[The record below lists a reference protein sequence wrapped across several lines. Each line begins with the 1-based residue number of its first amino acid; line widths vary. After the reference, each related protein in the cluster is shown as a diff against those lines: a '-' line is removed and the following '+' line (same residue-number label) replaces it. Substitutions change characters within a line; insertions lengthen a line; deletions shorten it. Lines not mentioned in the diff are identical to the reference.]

1 MPSADVLD
9 FAKLLAPIPGDTAT
23 GQDLRGQSGASSFY
37 YKVKDARNAAR
48 AIERQIESGTEDA
61 PIPDW
66 KTVVQHASKALEEST
81 KDLEICA
88 YLIEG
93 LLRTNSFAGLRDG
106 FKLARGLVEQ
116 YWEGLFPT
124 PDEEGIA
131 TKVAPITGLNGDDA
145 EGTLFAPINRVV
157 IVDSPTFGR
166 LTYSNYLQALATS
179 KIADVKAREKKIAD
193 GAMSFEKYQSAVDE
207 VAPLFFRVLHDDLV
221 SCLDEFAQMNAAFD
235 AKCGMQAP
243 PASAIRSNLTNVL
256 DAIKDVAR
264 VKLAQ
269 TQPKPAVAEQE
280 ASETASVE
288 GETKSL
294 KTEGG
299 EGEKLPR
306 IRNRE
311 DALDAIVQL
320 ASYFRRI
327 EPHSLVPHALEQ
339 AVRWGRMP
347 LTDLLQELIPDSDSR
362 NALFKQVG
370 IHGTDSK

>member
-9 FAKLLAPIPGDTAT
+9 FAKLLAPIPGDAAT
-23 GQDLRGQSGASSFY
+23 GQDLRGQAGASSIY

-48 AIERQIESGTEDA
+48 AIERQIEAGTEDP

-66 KTVVQHASKALEEST
+66 KTVIQHASKALEEST

-88 YLIEG
+88 YLMEG

-106 FKLARGLVEQ
+106 FKLARSLVEQ
-116 YWEGLFPT
+116 YWDGLFPS

-157 IVDSPTFGR
+157 IVDSATYGR

-193 GAMSFEKYQSAVDE
+193 GAMSFEKFQSAVDE
-207 VAPLFFRVLHDDLV
+207 VSPLFFRVLHDDLV
-221 SCLDEFAQMNAAFD
+221 SGLDEFAQMNAAFD
-235 AKCGMQAP
+235 AKCGMLAP
-243 PASAIRSNLTNVL
+243 PASAIRSSLTNVL

-269 TQPKPAVAEQE
+269 TQPKPVAAAQE
-280 ASETASVE
+280 SVE
-288 GETKSL
+288 SGTDDGESDVKQA
-294 KTEGG
+294 ENQA
-299 EGEKLPR
+299 GEKLPS

-320 ASYFRRI
+320 AEYFRRI

-347 LTDLLQELIPDSDSR
+347 LTELLLELIPDDDSR
-362 NALFKQVG
+362 NSLFKQVG
-370 IHGTDSK
+370 IRGTDSK